1 MLETCGSGKLVQ
13 FNIVVQQALRYSRH
27 YGTAGDGAAGDK
39 ADLGA
44 QLEAV

>member
-13 FNIVVQQALRYSRH
+13 QAVWYSRQC
-27 YGTAGDGAAGDK
+27 GAVDDGAAGNK

>member
-1 MLETCGSGKLVQ
+1 VEVGNWCSLTLWH
-13 FNIVVQQALRYSRH
+13 SRH

-44 QLEAV
+44 QFEAV